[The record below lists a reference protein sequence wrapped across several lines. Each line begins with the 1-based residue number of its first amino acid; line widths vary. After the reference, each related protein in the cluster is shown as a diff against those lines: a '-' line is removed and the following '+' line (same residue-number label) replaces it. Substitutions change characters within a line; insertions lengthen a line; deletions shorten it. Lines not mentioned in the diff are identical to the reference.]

1 MEEQTKVSVPFW
13 GTFILS
19 ILLHVLFMQTHLF
32 SPAENQHPV
41 PEPIEI
47 AELPP
52 NVLNPPTPEQLKEVE
67 RVKEKLKKKQEMR
80 MAETDKADN
89 KKIDPNAKFLGAQ
102 NQAVEE
108 QTKAKRID
116 DFRSGDGTGAKNHAD
131 TKDAFMPPT
140 ASEGKKEKT
149 EVSPE
154 AEEMGVTE
162 AKPIEAEGVK
172 RNWKTLSLK
181 DLSVGGDGKTASAS
195 DDNLDGVNNGNR
207 TILSTREFRY
217 FSYYNRIKDLL
228 RQYWKPSVEQ
238 RLYKMWARG
247 TAVTKDELVTSLLVL
262 LDEKG
267 QIQKISRVL
276 SSGHVELDEAAIESF
291 QKAGPFPNPPKGII
305 EDDGFVRIKWDFVL
319 KTEASPRIQFQS
331 AGGAG
336 SRGLNH

>member
-1 MEEQTKVSVPFW
+1 MEENTRGTVPFW
-13 GTFILS
+13 GTFALS
-19 ILLHVLFMQTHLF
+19 IVLHVLFVQTRLF
-32 SPAENQHPV
+32 SPSESKHSV

-52 NVLNPPTPEQLKEVE
+52 NVLNPPTQEQLKQAE
-67 RVKEKLKKKQEMR
+67 RIKEKIKKQQMR

-89 KKIDPNAKFLGAQ
+89 NKIDPNAKFLGAQ
-102 NQAVEE
+102 NQTVEE

-116 DFRSGDGTGAKNHAD
+116 DFRSGEGTGAKSHGD
-131 TKDAFMPPT
+131 TKDAFLPPT
-140 ASEGKKEKT
+140 TAEGAKQKTVEATPDTEGMGITENQPKE
-149 EVSPE
+149 
-154 AEEMGVTE
+154 AD
-162 AKPIEAEGVK
+162 GVK

-207 TILSTREFRY
+207 TILSTREFKY

-247 TAVTKDELVTSLLVL
+247 NSVTKDELVTSLVVL
-262 LDEKG
+262 LDG
-267 QIQKISRVL
+267 QGRIQKISRVL
-276 SSGHVELDEAAIESF
+276 SSGHSELDDAAIESF

-319 KTEASPRIQFQS
+319 KTEATPRIQFQS
-331 AGGAG
+331 AGAG
-336 SRGLNH
+336 PQGINR